1 MYSERIGLTAGALFI
16 ALSNR
21 TLEGD
26 SVTWALSDSLVVLPE
41 GSAGAPRGP
50 GGARSAWLAGA
61 ALALLVFAAYYPLR
75 AAGYIWD
82 DDNYVL
88 KNIALRSAHGLLAIW
103 VHPLHPVTPQY
114 YPLTFTTFWV
124 EYHLWGLRPLGF
136 HVVNVALHAIST
148 LVLWR
153 LLRALHV
160 PAAWLAAAIFAL
172 HPVHVESVAW
182 ISERKNVLSGL
193 LYLLSLASYLR
204 WVGILRPAESKDI
217 QPATPRRHLWYAA
230 ALLLFALA
238 LFSKTVTS
246 SLPAVVLL
254 MIYWKKGRIRWGD
267 AASLIPFFALG
278 LTLGSITSWLERHH
292 VGAEGPEWDFSL
304 LQRVGIAGRNA
315 WFYAAKLIWPGSLN
329 FIYPRW
335 DLTHA
340 APPLLAAAAA
350 LAVPIALWLARHR
363 VGRGPLVAVLFFGG
377 SLFPALGFV
386 NLYPMRFSF
395 VADHFQYLASI
406 GLIVLLVSGI
416 AFLLRQAAPN
426 ESGLI
431 GAALGGGLILLLLI
445 STFIRTGPFLNAR
458 QLWTDTV
465 QKNPKAWMAY
475 NNLAIVLMR
484 EGDYAG
490 ARRAINSAVAAEPHY
505 SYSRLNRVILDVLS
519 SSGAPGAQ
527 REEQARAIQEATE
540 ALQETDNDDSHLA
553 RVERANSWKVLAR
566 VLFAQRNDPEAE
578 NALRHLLALEPNDL
592 EARRDLARVL
602 EHRRDL
608 NGALDQWSQLIAVSP
623 SNAQAH
629 AHSAL
634 LLKQTGQD
642 APAQK
647 ELALA
652 RKIDPRYASYTLS
665 SPLQY

>member
-1 MYSERIGLTAGALFI
+1 MRSLSLWLRLFEGDFVTRAVHDSSI
-16 ALSNR
+16 AL
-21 TLEGD
+21 TQ
-26 SVTWALSDSLVVLPE
+26 
-41 GSAGAPRGP
+41 GSAGA
-50 GGARSAWLAGA
+50 
-61 ALALLVFAAYYPLR
+61 ALVLLVLLAYYPLR

-88 KNIALRSAHGLLAIW
+88 KNVALRSARGLLAIW
-103 VHPLHPVTPQY
+103 AHPLHPVTPQY

-136 HVVNVALHAIST
+136 HVVNVALHALVA

-153 LLRALHV
+153 LLRALEV
-160 PAAWLAAAIFAL
+160 PAAWLVAAVFAL

-193 LYLLSLASYLR
+193 LYLLALASYLR
-204 WVGILRPAESKDI
+204 WSGIIPPAGSKDD
-217 QPATPRRHLWYAA
+217 QSTTRRSHLWYAG

-254 MIYWKKGRIRWGD
+254 ILYWKRGRIRLSEV
-267 AASLIPFFALG
+267 APLIPFFVLG
-278 LTLGSITSWLERHH
+278 VTLGSITSWLERHH
-292 VGAEGPEWDFSL
+292 VGADGPEWNFSL
-304 LQRVGIAGRNA
+304 LQRIGIAGRDV
-315 WFYAAKLIWPGSLN
+315 WFYAWKIVWPARLN
-329 FIYPRW
+329 FVYPRW
-335 DLTHA
+335 NVV
-340 APPLLAAAAA
+340 APGVLPILAAAAA
-350 LAVPIALWLARHR
+350 LAVPIVLWLTRHR
-363 VGRGPLVAVLFFGG
+363 IGRGPAVAVLFFGG
-377 SLFPALGFV
+377 SLLPALGFA

-406 GLIVLLVSGI
+406 GLIVLLVSGV
-416 AFLLRQAAPN
+416 ALLLRQAALN
-426 ESGLI
+426 EGELI
-431 GAALGGGLILLLLI
+431 SAAVGGGLIVLLMVF
-445 STFIRTGPFLNAR
+445 TFIRTGPFRSAKL
-458 QLWTDTV
+458 LWADTV
-465 QKNPKAWMAY
+465 EKNPNAWMAY
-475 NNLAIVLMR
+475 NNLAIELMH

-490 ARRAINSAVAAEPHY
+490 ARQAIDSAVAVEPHY

-519 SSGAPGAQ
+519 SSGPLKAQ
-527 REEQARAIQEATE
+527 RAEQARAIKEATE
-540 ALQETDNDDSHLA
+540 ALEETAGDDSHLA
-553 RVERANSWKVLAR
+553 QVERTNSWKVLAK
-566 VLFAQRNDPEAE
+566 VLFVQRNDPGAE

-602 EHRRDL
+602 EHRHDL
-608 NGALDQWSQLIAVSP
+608 DGALDQWSQLITVSP

-634 LLKQTGQD
+634 LLGQ
-642 APAQK
+642 AGHTEPAQK

-652 RKIDPRYASYTLS
+652 QKLDPRYVSYTLS